1 MSNFLEMLFS
11 LRGKVALVTGASRGI
26 GAALAHA
33 LAAAGAHTIGLGR
46 SNLPSGTFPPDAE
59 YRECDIRDFE
69 SFTSVCSDVFERHH
83 RFDVLINAAGI
94 TLPNNEGTDSL
105 LDFEQTITTNL
116 VAVHHCCQ
124 AAAEYMKKTGGGSI
138 INVTSIGSVLGFP
151 GNPGYV
157 ASKGGLRML
166 TKALAM
172 DLASERIRVNN
183 LAPGYIRTDMTEAS
197 FQNPTRHLERQQH
210 MMIKRWGVPEDLA
223 GAAIFLASD
232 ASAYVTGSDLFVDG
246 GWTAKGL

>member
-1 MSNFLEMLFS
+1 MSDYLETLFS
-11 LRGKVALVTGASRGI
+11 LRGKVALVAGASRGI

-33 LAAAGAHTIGLGR
+33 LSAAGAYTVGLGR
-46 SNLPSGTFPPDAE
+46 SNEPSSGFSASAE
-59 YRECDIRDFE
+59 YRQCDILDANQFA
-69 SFTSVCSDVFERHH
+69 SICASVFEINGRL
-83 RFDVLINAAGI
+83 DVLVNAAGI
-94 TLPNNEGTDSL
+94 TLPKSEGADVL
-105 LDFEQTITTNL
+105 QDFGSTIATNL

-124 AAAEYMKKTGGGSI
+124 AAAGYMKRNGGGSI

-151 GNPGYV
+151 GNPAYV

-166 TKALAM
+166 TKALAI
-172 DLASERIRVNN
+172 DLAPDHIRVNN

-197 FQNPTRHLERQQH
+197 FQNPARHSERLQH
-210 MMIKRWGVPEDLA
+210 MMIKRWGMPEDLA

-232 ASAYVTGSDLFVDG
+232 ASAYVTGADLFVDG

>member
-1 MSNFLEMLFS
+1 MSDYLETLFS

-26 GAALAHA
+26 GAALVQA
-33 LAAAGAHTIGLGR
+33 LAAAGAYTVGLGR
-46 SNLPSGTFPPDAE
+46 SAEPSAKFPGGTE
-59 YRECDIRDFE
+59 YRQCDILDGDHFSLVCTSIFE
-69 SFTSVCSDVFERHH
+69 SHGRL
-83 RFDVLINAAGI
+83 DVLINAAGI
-94 TLPNNEGTDSL
+94 TLPKRDGADAVH
-105 LDFEQTITTNL
+105 DFERTIATNL

-124 AAAEYMKKTGGGSI
+124 AAAGLMKRGKGGSI

-151 GNPGYV
+151 GNPAYV

-172 DLASERIRVNN
+172 DLASEHIRVNN

-197 FQNPTRHLERQQH
+197 FQDPARHSERLEH
-210 MMIKRWGVPEDLA
+210 MMIKRWGMPEDLA

-232 ASAYVTGSDLFVDG
+232 ASAYVTGTDLFVDG